1 MPTQFG
7 DIYNLPLIQVETSNK
22 RQVIDITELIEN
34 RLPDGSGLVN
44 IFVKHTT
51 CSVTT
56 ADLDPGT
63 DEDFLD
69 FLKAITP
76 NVKWRHPHD
85 PAHAPDHLLA
95 SLIGPDVSVPY
106 AGKKLQLGTWQRVIL
121 VELNGPKTRQLEIS
135 FLSA

>member
-1 MPTQFG
+1 MPV
-7 DIYNLPLIQVETSNK
+7 QVETSNK
-22 RQVIDITELIEN
+22 RQVIDITKLIEN

>member
-1 MPTQFG
+1 MPV
-7 DIYNLPLIQVETSNK
+7 QVETSNK

>member
-1 MPTQFG
+1 MPV
-7 DIYNLPLIQVETSNK
+7 QVETSNK

-95 SLIGPDVSVPY
+95 SLIGPDVSVPD